1 MESRLDALEQEMKET
16 NERISRLEEEMCDVK
31 KRLEH
36 VETQLS
42 DVKETVQR
50 LEIQLADD
58 VRTLLQNIYKK
69 IDEKGFEIY
78 ALNKRLLR
86 VEASIEQLQSQ
97 V

>member
-1 MESRLDALEQEMKET
+1 MEET

-31 KRLEH
+31 KRLAR
-36 VETQLS
+36 VETQL
-42 DVKETVQR
+42 DEVKETVHR
-50 LEIQLADD
+50 LEVQLAND
-58 VRTLLQNIYKK
+58 VHTLLQNIYKK